1 MLSKKGAWWI
11 SKKFICM
18 VVLLAAVILMI
29 IAIAP
34 KFWNV
39 QICPDGQLNEILK
52 VNSKVDE
59 VKMQPGYTVVYFK
72 MKPCAKSIGYVEDL
86 GKNQRNVTVKY
97 VTTGEYEVK
106 YPTNAYW
113 DLTSNC
119 GGELTDSGQTYTFY
133 VYPDKVKCI
142 GMV

>member
-1 MLSKKGAWWI
+1 MLSKKAQWWI

-72 MKPCAKSIGYVEDL
+72 MKPCAKSIKYDSTS
-86 GKNQRNVTVKY
+86 KNVTVNY
-97 VTTGEYEVK
+97 VTTGEYAVK
-106 YPTNAYW
+106 YPTNADW
-113 DLTSNC
+113 DLTTYC
-119 GGELTDSGQTYTFY
+119 GGELTQSGQTYTFY
-133 VYPDKVKCI
+133 VYPDEVKCV